1 MLTLLTLACW
11 KTDLEAVDTTYVP
24 FQNDYTNTTTAVVET
39 VVTGLSCPDGEPARF
54 YAVYDPEEPADQP
67 VVIVLHSAAL
77 DYVYFPKA
85 DSPLAGEH
93 YAPSD
98 AGDHRLSAAWGIKK
112 TWETLGM
119 YPQVDTSE
127 DNLGTLPA
135 QLANDGVVA
144 LYPANCWG
152 DLWHNSEEFQP
163 NDSSTDLFWRNGLTM
178 AWWMVRSVIEEEPTF
193 LGEEI
198 PEFKAY
204 ASSENLHVIGLG
216 DGARGVYDLV
226 LRLHGNDDYGARFS
240 SVVLDSP
247 VDDLDQWAATV
258 TGVQGGLDRIFY
270 GQRDTPGP
278 PYWSLPALLGLDEAY
293 GDFDFLDGTRVGV
306 AYSGIDPR
314 VPSGNL
320 EAAQTALGGRPATCV
335 VDTAQQGHVFL
346 NADTNLARDL
356 TQFAVRGIGNATC
369 QDVPAS
375 GDTGG

>member
-1 MLTLLTLACW
+1 MILGCW
-11 KTDLEAVDTTYVP
+11 KTDLEPVDTTYVP

-54 YAVYDPEEPADQP
+54 YAVYDPDEPSPQP
-67 VVIVLHSAAL
+67 VVIVLHSAVL

-119 YPQVDTSE
+119 YPQVDSTE

-163 NDSSTDLFWRNGLTM
+163 NDSSADLFWRNGMTM
-178 AWWMVRSVIEEEPTF
+178 AWWMVRAVIEEEPTF
-193 LGEEI
+193 LGDEI
-198 PEFKAY
+198 PEFKSY
-204 ASSENLHVIGLG
+204 AASDNLHAIGLG

-226 LRLHGNDDYGARFS
+226 YRLHGNDEYGARFS

-247 VDDLDQWAATV
+247 VDDLNQWAATV

-270 GQRDTPGP
+270 GQRDTPGLA
-278 PYWSLPALLGLDEAY
+278 YWSLPALLGEDEAY
-293 GDFDFLDGTRVGV
+293 GSFDFLDGTRVGIV
-306 AYSGIDPR
+306 HSSIDPR

-320 EAAQTALGGRPATCV
+320 DAAEEALGGRPATCV

-346 NADTNLARDL
+346 NADTSLARDL
-356 TQFAVRGIGNATC
+356 TQFAVRGIGNSTC

-375 GDTGG
+375 DDTGD